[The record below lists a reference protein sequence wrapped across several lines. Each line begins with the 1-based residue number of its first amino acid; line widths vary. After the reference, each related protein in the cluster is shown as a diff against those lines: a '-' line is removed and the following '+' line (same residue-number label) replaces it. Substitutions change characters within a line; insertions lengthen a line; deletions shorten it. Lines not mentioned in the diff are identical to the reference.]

1 MYIQRARQCAEGG
14 LGIGWSMIAVGYV
27 RLGWTGQS
35 DGTEDSEDR
44 RQRRRSVRADGV
56 RIMWR
61 GNTWRMVMRASTCDD
76 AGLIQ
81 DGAHRR
87 S

>member
-1 MYIQRARQCAEGG
+1 M
-14 LGIGWSMIAVGYV
+14 
-27 RLGWTGQS
+27 QS
-35 DGTEDSEDR
+35 DTFGWVGLDSLTDQREVGRTEDGENR

-56 RIMWR
+56 RTLWR
-61 GNTWRMVMRASTCDD
+61 GNTWRMVMHASTCID

-81 DGAHRR
+81 DGVRMG